1 MTREPVVLVEDQDR
15 PLIWIDPDP
24 LEPTDVDRA
33 YAVGFEDGWDS
44 TKPRHRRPLLG
55 YVLVALA
62 GAIVGALLT
71 AAAIRA
77 APRTAQTTERV
88 DLSTPSSA
96 GPSGAPLEDS
106 PIRTS
111 DTGQVTAGAPLPS
124 PAARA
129 GTSDSLATGGI
140 ASWYDD
146 GPGLYAAVPGWHFG
160 DTRYQLTVCLRQS
173 SSCVTVTVRDFCG
186 CPGGRVIDLS
196 PAAFRR
202 LAPLS
207 RGLIFVT
214 VRGTRPSGPLPTPP
228 ATDR

>member
-1 MTREPVVLVEDQDR
+1 MTREPTVLIEDQER

-44 TKPRHRRPLLG
+44 TKPTHRRPLLG

-71 AAAIRA
+71 AAVIRA
-77 APRTAQTTERV
+77 APRTVQTTERV

-106 PIRTS
+106 PDRTS
-111 DTGQVTAGAPLPS
+111 DSGQVTAGAPLPS

-129 GTSDSLATGGI
+129 GTSDSLATG
-140 ASWYDD
+140 
-146 GPGLYAAVPGWHFG
+146 WHFG
-160 DTRYQLTVCLRQS
+160 DARYQLTVCLRHS

-196 PAAFRR
+196 PSAFRR

-207 RGLIFVT
+207 RGVIFVT
-214 VRGTRPSGPLPTPP
+214 VSAARRSGPVPTPP
-228 ATDR
+228 ATDVGP